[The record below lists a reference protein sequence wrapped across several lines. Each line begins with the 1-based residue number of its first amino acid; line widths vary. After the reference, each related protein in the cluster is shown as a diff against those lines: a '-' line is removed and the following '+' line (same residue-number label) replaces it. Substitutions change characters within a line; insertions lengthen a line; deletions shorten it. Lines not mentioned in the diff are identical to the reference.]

1 MRTGVYEDRG
11 CGCMRTWFYETGFD
25 ENWSL

>member
-1 MRTGVYEDRG
+1 MRIGFYEDWG
-11 CGCMRTWFYETGFD
+11 CGCMRTGFYETGFD